1 MLGLFLPGARFSSW
15 YVVSIDTG
23 HIAQSP
29 QSGPRWSPALK
40 MEPVL
45 SVSSFSL
52 TLRPHG
58 LQALQVS
65 LSFTISQSLLKLMS
79 FGSVMP
85 SNHFVLCCPLLLPLS
100 IFPCIRVFSSK
111 STLLIRW
118 PKFWSFSFSISPSN
132 EYSGLVSF
140 RID

>member
-65 LSFTISQSLLKLMS
+65 PSVSLSWFLK
-79 FGSVMP
+79 
-85 SNHFVLCCPLLLPLS
+85 
-100 IFPCIRVFSSK
+100 
-111 STLLIRW
+111 
-118 PKFWSFSFSISPSN
+118 
-132 EYSGLVSF
+132 LVSF
-140 RID
+140 CFVNKLICIFKSFLIAPYGMWALSAQPRPGVELRPSALRAQSHNCWITREFPVCKTF

>member
-1 MLGLFLPGARFSSW
+1 MLGLFLPGAWFSSW

-85 SNHFVLCCPLLLPLS
+85 SNHFVLCRPLLLVLS
-100 IFPCIRVFSSK
+100 IFPSIRDFSNE
-111 STLLIRW
+111 LALCIRW
-118 PKFWSFSFSISPSN
+118 PKYWNFSFV
-132 EYSGLVSF
+132 VSKTSQGVIF
-140 RID
+140 TPLE